1 MPDLLVRKIDPKDY
15 ERLRRRAKAA
25 GKSLGQTARD
35 LLIEQLKPTK
45 DELWAEIDRFRER
58 IGPLPGDSTAD
69 IREWRDN
76 AKPYR

>member
-15 ERLRRRAKAA
+15 ERLCRRAKAQ
-25 GKSLGQTARD
+25 GKSLGRTAREI
-35 LLIEQLKPTK
+35 LSEQLKPTK
-45 DELWAEIDRFRER
+45 QEIWAEIDRFRER

-76 AKPYR
+76 AKSYR